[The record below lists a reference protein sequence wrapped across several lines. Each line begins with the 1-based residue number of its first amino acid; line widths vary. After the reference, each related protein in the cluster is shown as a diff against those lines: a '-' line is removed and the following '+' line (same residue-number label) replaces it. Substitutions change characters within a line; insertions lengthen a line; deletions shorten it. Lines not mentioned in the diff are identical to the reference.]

1 MGKSFIGREKEL
13 RALQDL
19 YEDARFQLFILYGR
33 RRVGKTTLMSEFC
46 RDKDAIFFSATESSS
61 KFNLERFSEIV
72 FRHYGET
79 TLAPFASWENALAY
93 IDARQ
98 GDRRLVLVLDEFPYL
113 ARKNAALLSELQ
125 HLIDHRLQRGRLFLV
140 LSGSYMGFMEKEV
153 LSAKSPLFG
162 RRTGQLHLKGFDFR
176 TSFQF
181 CPGFSPEEKMMLYG
195 ILGGTPHYLQLIQPG
210 LSFAAN
216 VRKMFLVQTA
226 YLYEEPLL
234 LLRQELQEPALYNTI
249 IEAVAHGASKA
260 NEIATRVGESS
271 AACLKYIGI
280 LCDLG
285 ILAKETPFGEKESSR
300 RTIYGVAD
308 LMFRFWYRYVYP
320 NRTLIET
327 GAGDVVWEKCIRP
340 NLSDYMGLVFER
352 ASREWLLEQ
361 NVRGA
366 LPFLFTSV
374 GRWWGSDARSRSQV
388 EIDLIAK
395 DAQSYLLAE
404 CKWRGEKTEPKV
416 FEDLQRKAQSFARFK
431 REPHYFL
438 FSKSGFTSALAQ
450 SGRDNLH
457 LVSFADMIPDAAWKG
472 RT

>member
-1 MGKSFIGREKEL
+1 MDRSFIGREKEL
-13 RALQDL
+13 SALQEF

-33 RRVGKTTLMSEFC
+33 RRVGKTTLLTEFC
-46 RDKDAIFFSATESSS
+46 RDKDSIFFSATESSA

-72 FRHYGET
+72 FQHYGET
-79 TLAPFASWENALAY
+79 TLAPFASWENALSY

-98 GDRRLVLVLDEFPYL
+98 GDKRLVLVLDEFPYL
-113 ARKNAALLSELQ
+113 ARKNPALLSELQ
-125 HLIDHRLQRGRLFLV
+125 HLIDHRLQRGRIFLV
-140 LSGSYMGFMEKEV
+140 LSGSYMGFMEREV

-162 RRTGQLHLKGFDFR
+162 RRTGQLHLKGFDYR
-176 TSFQF
+176 TSFLF
-181 CPGFSPEEKMMLYG
+181 CPVFSPEEKLMLYG
-195 ILGGTPHYLQLIQPG
+195 ILGGTPHYLKLVQPK

-216 VRKMFLVQTA
+216 VKKLFLEQTA

-260 NEIATRVGESS
+260 NEISTRVGESS
-271 AACLKYIGI
+271 AVCLKYISI

-352 ASREWLLEQ
+352 VSREWLIEE

-366 LPFLFTSV
+366 LPFLFTSI
-374 GRWWGSDARSRSQV
+374 GRWWGSDAKSRSQV

-395 DAQSYLLAE
+395 DAKSYLVAE
-404 CKWRGEKTEPKV
+404 CKWRKEKTELNV
-416 FEDLQRKAQSFARFK
+416 LEELERKAQSFARFK
-431 REPHYFL
+431 HDPHYFL
-438 FSKSGFTSALAQ
+438 FSKSGFVPALAKDK
-450 SGRDNLH
+450 RENLH
-457 LVSFADMIPDAAWKG
+457 LVSFVDMIA
-472 RT
+472 R